1 MTADILHFPKAHR
14 KTTPIGKVINLYTE
28 EEIEMVLFCLNIFGK
43 SDNTYTKE
51 ELRTADPY
59 YTLDCIK
66 TAKDS
71 YLLSHD
77 AKAILSYIMQNVK
90 EVIPSSKGGSL

>member
-1 MTADILHFPKAHR
+1 MTADIVTFPKAYR

-43 SDNTYTKE
+43 HDTPYTQE
-51 ELRTADPY
+51 DLRVADPY

-66 TAKDS
+66 AAKDS

-77 AKAILSYIMQNVK
+77 AKAILSYIMHNVR
-90 EVIPSSKGGSL
+90 EVMPSKGGSI